1 MKLHEVL
8 SEKIDWNAL
17 RQAKA
22 VMPYLLDSPELRAK
36 GVRPNPAE
44 PSIFTST
51 NLKQYPRQD
60 AKTKAAGGDKITPL
74 PSMSPEAWQEYMDR
88 AWIGIKQNAAKG
100 IPGAKEKLDQIKK
113 AAADANAGDE

>member
-22 VMPYLLDSPELRAK
+22 VMPYLYDSPELRAK
-36 GVRPNPAE
+36 GEKPNPAE
-44 PSIFTST
+44 PNIITSL
-51 NLKQYPRQD
+51 NLKEPRRP
-60 AKTKAAGGDKITPL
+60 GDRLTPL
-74 PSMSPEAWQEYMDR
+74 TNMRPADWQKYMDD
-88 AWIGIKQNAAKG
+88 AWAGIKQNAAKG